1 MSMEDT
7 IVMSN
12 VVPFSFEGEDIRV
25 VTVDN
30 EPWFIAKD
38 VAVMLGYADTDYAIR
53 THCKAVQSW
62 AGESSGQVRTLKI
75 IPERDIY
82 RLVLKSKLPA
92 ALRFEEWVVGDL
104 LPSVRKTGSY
114 APAPVNLGDAS
125 ALRGLLL
132 GYTEQVLQLEHK
144 IEADK
149 PKVEFY
155 DVMVDTKE
163 LKPVITVAKTLKTG
177 QNRLF
182 QYMRDHKI
190 LMTEGDNKNIP
201 YQQHQDAGRFHV
213 KWDKYKVPETG
224 ELKVTGRT
232 FFTGKGILWIQQ
244 YIEQHGRQGL
254 DKD

>member
-1 MSMEDT
+1 
-7 IVMSN
+7 
-12 VVPFSFEGEDIRV
+12 V

-92 ALRFEEWVVGDL
+92 ALRFEEWVVSDV
-104 LPSVRKTGSY
+104 LPTLRKTGSY
-114 APAPVNLGDAS
+114 APAPVNLSDAS

-144 IEADK
+144 ISEDK

-155 DVMVDTKE
+155 DNVAVAVGTQLVQD
-163 LKPVITVAKTLKTG
+163 VAKEFGMGSTKFYKL
-177 QNRLF
+177 L
-182 QYMRDHKI
+182 RDEEI
-190 LMTEGDNKNIP
+190 LMGHPKQNVP
-201 YQQHQDAGRFHV
+201 HQKYLNAVHFEVVVSERRVQENAAWIWVARVRKGR
-213 KWDKYKVPETG
+213 W
-224 ELKVTGRT
+224 R
-232 FFTGKGILWIQQ
+232 
-244 YIEQHGRQGL
+244 
-254 DKD
+254 